1 MSLGKEVLATYDSM
15 LTGDILFERSITP
28 MVIVDS
34 QRIMVKA
41 NIRFCDLFG
50 YSREEILGRS
60 TAVLTPSLEHF
71 ENYKKCFEHTRDG
84 SLQSR
89 DLLYRKKDGSLFW
102 VKLTGIPIVTD
113 AQQFVLWS
121 FDDITEEVHARE
133 EIRDR
138 YRELEIIFEKVRAG
152 LLFVVD
158 GVINRVN
165 QSFLNMLNENHEN
178 VVGRNV
184 TVFLDCF
191 EKCKTEGTKKLVRFR
206 NRDDH
211 VTIVEREIVPVTE
224 NSHIIVFI
232 DITAHVQEKE
242 VLTKKSQIDG
252 LTGIY
257 NRNTF
262 VQFAQEMLLSPA
274 HEYASFMLF
283 DIDHF
288 KEINDT
294 YGHDIGDEVLIEL
307 VCLIQR
313 LLRREEI
320 FGRFGGEEFGV
331 LFPVAQD
338 QAEVIAL
345 RLLAAIRQHR
355 FTRGKLAVTVSMGLV
370 DNTFSNVFETMFKE
384 ADRLLYLA
392 KNSGR
397 DRLECCRL
405 RER

>member
-1 MSLGKEVLATYDSM
+1 MTLQREVLATYDSM

-50 YSREEILGRS
+50 YSRTEILGQS
-60 TAVLTPSLEHF
+60 TALLTPSLKHF
-71 ENYKKCFEHTRDG
+71 ESYKQSFEQTRDG
-84 SLQSR
+84 SLQSN
-89 DLLYRKKDGSLFW
+89 DLLYRKKDGELFW
-102 VKLTGIPIVTD
+102 VKLTGIPIVAE

-121 FDDITEEVHARE
+121 FDDITQEVHARE
-133 EIRDR
+133 EIKDR
-138 YRELEIIFEKVRAG
+138 YRELEIIFERVRAG
-152 LLFVVD
+152 LVFVVD

-165 QSFLNMLNENHEN
+165 QSFLKMLNEQHNN

-184 TVFLDCF
+184 TLFLECF
-191 EKCKTEGTKKLVRFR
+191 EKCKTEGTKKLVHFR
-206 NRDDH
+206 NRDGH

-224 NSHIIVFI
+224 NSHIVVFI
-232 DITAHVQEKE
+232 DITEHVQEKE
-242 VLTKKSQIDG
+242 VLTKKSQLDG
-252 LTGIY
+252 LTGIF

-283 DIDHF
+283 DIDRF

-307 VCLIQR
+307 VRLVKH

-331 LFPVAQD
+331 LFPVAQN
-338 QAEVIAL
+338 QATVIAQ
-345 RLLAAIRQHR
+345 RLLEAIREHR
-355 FTRGKLAVTVSMGLV
+355 FTRKKLAVTVSMGLV
-370 DNTFSNVFETMFKE
+370 DNTFSNVFETMYKE

-397 DRLECCRL
+397 DRLEC
-405 RER
+405 

>member
-1 MSLGKEVLATYDSM
+1 MTLQKEVLATYDSM

-41 NIRFCDLFG
+41 NISFCDLFG
-50 YSREEILGRS
+50 YSRNEILGQS
-60 TAVLTPSLEHF
+60 TALLTPSREHF
-71 ENYKKCFEHTRDG
+71 ERYKKSFERTRDG
-84 SLQSR
+84 SLQSS
-89 DLLYRKKDGSLFW
+89 DLLYKKKDGELFW

-113 AQQFVLWS
+113 AQHFVLWS
-121 FDDITEEVHARE
+121 FDDITQEVHARE

-152 LLFVVD
+152 LVFVVD

-165 QSFLNMLNENHEN
+165 QSFLRMLNEEYEN

-191 EKCKTEGTKKLVRFR
+191 EKCKAEGTKKIVRFC
-206 NRDDH
+206 NRDGH
-211 VTIVEREIVPVTE
+211 VTIVEREIIPITE

-232 DITAHVQEKE
+232 DITEHVKEKE

-252 LTGIY
+252 LTGIF

-262 VQFAQEMLLSPA
+262 LQFAQEMLLDPA
-274 HEYASFMLF
+274 HEYVSFMLF
-283 DIDHF
+283 DIDYF

-294 YGHDIGDEVLIEL
+294 HGHDIGDEVLIEL
-307 VCLIQR
+307 VRLIQQ

-331 LFPVAQD
+331 LFPVAEN
-338 QAEVIAL
+338 QATTIAQ
-345 RLLAAIRQHR
+345 RLLQAIREHR
-355 FTRGKLAVTVSMGLV
+355 FTRKKIAVTVSMGLV

-392 KNSGR
+392 KNRGR
-397 DRLECCRL
+397 DRLECSASR
-405 RER
+405 

>member
-1 MSLGKEVLATYDSM
+1 MTLQKDVLASYDAM
-15 LTGDILFERSITP
+15 LTGDILFDRSITP

-34 QRIMVKA
+34 QRTMVKA

-50 YSREEILGRS
+50 YSRTEILGQS
-60 TAVLTPSLEHF
+60 TAMLTPSLKHF
-71 ENYKKCFEHTRDG
+71 ESYKQSFERTRDG
-84 SLQSR
+84 SLQSS
-89 DLLYRKKDGSLFW
+89 DLLYRKKDGTLFW

-121 FDDITEEVHARE
+121 FDDITQEVHARE

-138 YRELEIIFEKVRAG
+138 YRELEIIFEKVHAG
-152 LLFVVD
+152 LVFVVE
-158 GVINRVN
+158 GVVNRVN
-165 QSFLNMLNENHEN
+165 QSFLRMLNEEHDN

-184 TVFLDCF
+184 KFFLDCF
-191 EKCKTEGTKKLVRFR
+191 EKCKTEGTKKTVRFR
-206 NRDDH
+206 NRDGH
-211 VTIVEREIVPVTE
+211 VTIVEREIVPVTK

-232 DITAHVQEKE
+232 DITEHVQEKE

-252 LTGIY
+252 LTGIF

-262 VQFAQEMLLSPA
+262 LQFAQEMLLDPA

-283 DIDHF
+283 DIDNF
-288 KEINDT
+288 KEVNDT

-307 VCLIQR
+307 VCLIQQ

-331 LFPVAQD
+331 LFPVAQN
-338 QAEVIAL
+338 QAKTIAQ
-345 RLLAAIRQHR
+345 RLLEAIRQHR
-355 FTRGKLAVTVSMGLV
+355 FTRKKLAVTVSMGLV
-370 DNTFSNVFETMFKE
+370 DNTFSNVFEVMYKE

-397 DRLECCRL
+397 DRLECCAIR
-405 RER
+405 

>member
-1 MSLGKEVLATYDSM
+1 MTLQKEVLATYDSM

-41 NIRFCDLFG
+41 NIRFCELFG
-50 YSREEILGRS
+50 YARTEILGQS
-60 TAVLTPSLEHF
+60 TALLTPSRKHF
-71 ENYKKCFEHTRDG
+71 ESYKQSFERTRDG
-84 SLQSR
+84 SLQSS
-89 DLLYRKKDGSLFW
+89 DLLYKKKNGELFW

-113 AQQFVLWS
+113 SKQFVLWS
-121 FDDITEEVHARE
+121 FDDITQEVHARE

-152 LLFVVD
+152 LVFVVE

-165 QSFLNMLNENHEN
+165 QSFLRMLNEKHEN

-184 TVFLDCF
+184 TFFLDCF
-191 EKCKTEGTKKLVRFR
+191 EKCKTEGTKKIVRFR
-206 NRDDH
+206 NSDGH
-211 VTIVEREIVPVTE
+211 VTIVEREIIPITK

-232 DITAHVQEKE
+232 DITEHVQEKE

-252 LTGIY
+252 LTGIF

-262 VQFAQEMLLSPA
+262 LQFAQELLLDPA

-294 YGHDIGDEVLIEL
+294 HGHDIGDEVLIEL
-307 VCLIQR
+307 VRLIQQ

-331 LFPVAQD
+331 LFPVAQN
-338 QAEVIAL
+338 QATVIAQ
-345 RLLAAIRQHR
+345 RLLEAIRQHR
-355 FTRGKLAVTVSMGLV
+355 FTRKKLAVTVSMGLV
-370 DNTFSNVFETMFKE
+370 DNTFSNVFETMYKE

-397 DRLECCRL
+397 DRLECSASR
-405 RER
+405 

>member
-1 MSLGKEVLATYDSM
+1 MTLQKEVLATYDSM

-50 YSREEILGRS
+50 YSRTEILGQS
-60 TAVLTPSLEHF
+60 TALLTPSLKHF
-71 ENYKKCFEHTRDG
+71 ESYKQSFEQTRDG
-84 SLQSR
+84 SLQSN
-89 DLLYRKKDGSLFW
+89 DLLYRKKDGELFW
-102 VKLTGIPIVTD
+102 VKLTGIPIVAE

-121 FDDITEEVHARE
+121 FDDITQEVHARE
-133 EIRDR
+133 EIKDR
-138 YRELEIIFEKVRAG
+138 YRELEIIFERVRAG
-152 LLFVVD
+152 LVFVVD

-165 QSFLNMLNENHEN
+165 QSFLKMLNEQQNN

-184 TVFLDCF
+184 TLFLKCF
-191 EKCKTEGTKKLVRFR
+191 EKCKTEGTKKLVHFR
-206 NRDDH
+206 NRDGH

-224 NSHIIVFI
+224 NSHIVVFI
-232 DITAHVQEKE
+232 DITEHVQEKE
-242 VLTKKSQIDG
+242 VLTKKSQLDG
-252 LTGIY
+252 LTGIF

-274 HEYASFMLF
+274 NEYASFMLF
-283 DIDHF
+283 DIDRF

-307 VCLIQR
+307 VGLVKH
-313 LLRREEI
+313 LLRREEV

-338 QAEVIAL
+338 QATVIAQ
-345 RLLAAIRQHR
+345 RLLQAIREHR
-355 FTRGKLAVTVSMGLV
+355 FTRKKLAVTVSMGLV
-370 DNTFSNVFETMFKE
+370 DNTFSNVFETMYKE

-397 DRLECCRL
+397 DRLEC
-405 RER
+405 

>member
-1 MSLGKEVLATYDSM
+1 MTLQREVLATYDSM

-50 YSREEILGRS
+50 YSRTEILGQS
-60 TAVLTPSLEHF
+60 TALLTPSLKHF
-71 ENYKKCFEHTRDG
+71 ESYKQSFEKTRDG
-84 SLQSR
+84 SLQSS
-89 DLLYRKKDGSLFW
+89 DLLYRKKDGELFW
-102 VKLTGIPIVTD
+102 VKLTGIPIVAE

-121 FDDITEEVHARE
+121 FDDITQEVHARE
-133 EIRDR
+133 EVRNR
-138 YRELEIIFEKVRAG
+138 YRELEIIFERVRAG
-152 LLFVVD
+152 LVFVVD

-165 QSFLNMLNENHEN
+165 QSFLKMLNEQHNN

-184 TVFLDCF
+184 TLFLECF
-191 EKCKTEGTKKLVRFR
+191 EKCKTEGTKKLVHFR
-206 NRDDH
+206 NRDGH

-224 NSHIIVFI
+224 NSHIVVFI
-232 DITAHVQEKE
+232 DITEHVQEKE
-242 VLTKKSQIDG
+242 VLTKKSQLDG
-252 LTGIY
+252 LTGIF

-283 DIDHF
+283 DIDRF

-307 VCLIQR
+307 VRLVKH

-331 LFPVAQD
+331 LFPVAQN
-338 QAEVIAL
+338 QATVIAQ
-345 RLLAAIRQHR
+345 RLLEAIREHR
-355 FTRGKLAVTVSMGLV
+355 FTRKKLAVTVSMGLV
-370 DNTFSNVFETMFKE
+370 DNTFSNVFETMYKE

-397 DRLECCRL
+397 DRLEC
-405 RER
+405 

>member
-1 MSLGKEVLATYDSM
+1 MTLGKEALATYDTM

-34 QRIMVKA
+34 QRIMVKV
-41 NIRFCDLFG
+41 NIRFCDVFE
-50 YSREEILGRS
+50 YSRVEILGQS
-60 TAVLTPSLEHF
+60 TAMLTPSREHF
-71 ENYKKCFEHTRDG
+71 ESYKQCFERTRDG
-84 SLQSR
+84 SLQSN
-89 DLLYRKKDGSLFW
+89 DLLYRKKGGALFW

-121 FDDITEEVHARE
+121 FDDITKEVNARE
-133 EIRDR
+133 EIRNR

-152 LLFVVD
+152 LVFVVD
-158 GVINRVN
+158 GVISRVN
-165 QSFLNMLNENHEN
+165 HSFLSMLNEKHEN
-178 VVGRNV
+178 VVGHNV

-206 NRDDH
+206 NRDGH
-211 VTIVEREIVPVTE
+211 VTIVEREIVSVTE

-232 DITAHVQEKE
+232 DVTGHVQEKE
-242 VLTKKSQIDG
+242 VLTKKSQLDG
-252 LTGIY
+252 LTGIF
-257 NRNTF
+257 NRSTF

-283 DIDHF
+283 DIDRF

-307 VCLIQR
+307 VRLIQQ

-338 QAEVIAL
+338 QAKVIAR
-345 RLLAAIRQHR
+345 RLLEAIRQHR
-355 FTRGKLAVTVSMGLV
+355 FTRKKLAVTVSMGLV
-370 DNTFSNVFETMFKE
+370 DNTFSNVFDLIFKE

-397 DRLECCRL
+397 DRLECRAP
-405 RER
+405 R

>member
-1 MSLGKEVLATYDSM
+1 MTLQKEVLATYDSL

-34 QRIMVKA
+34 LRIMVKA
-41 NIRFCDLFG
+41 NIRFCNLFG
-50 YSREEILGRS
+50 YARTEILGQS
-60 TAVLTPSLEHF
+60 TALLTPSLKHF
-71 ENYKKCFEHTRDG
+71 ESYKQSFERTRDG
-84 SLQSR
+84 SLQSS
-89 DLLYRKKDGSLFW
+89 DLLYKKKDGELFW

-121 FDDITEEVHARE
+121 FDDITQEVHDRE
-133 EIRDR
+133 EIKAR

-152 LLFVVD
+152 LVFVVE

-165 QSFLNMLNENHEN
+165 QSFLRMLNEKHEN

-191 EKCKTEGTKKLVRFR
+191 EKCKTEGTKKIVRFR
-206 NRDDH
+206 NRDGH
-211 VTIVEREIVPVTE
+211 VTIVEREILPITK

-232 DITAHVQEKE
+232 DITEHVQEKE

-252 LTGIY
+252 LTGIF

-262 VQFAQEMLLSPA
+262 VQFSQEMLLDPA

-294 YGHDIGDEVLIEL
+294 HGHDIGDEVLIEL
-307 VCLIQR
+307 VCLIQQ

-331 LFPVAQD
+331 LFPVAQN
-338 QAEVIAL
+338 QATVIAQ
-345 RLLAAIRQHR
+345 RLLEAIRQHR
-355 FTRGKLAVTVSMGLV
+355 FTRKKLAVTVSMGLV
-370 DNTFSNVFETMFKE
+370 DNTFSNVFETMYKE

-397 DRLECCRL
+397 DRLECSASR
-405 RER
+405 